1 MIAGYFA
8 ALGRPYVRC
17 RLHLPRLGII
27 QDVDFLVDT
36 GTNASILHPRDG
48 TRIGCP
54 FDELSYPVPMTSAA
68 GPHTYYA
75 ESAIISFYDGEARH
89 DFRIKLHIGKPHPV
103 TNVLDSLLGLDI
115 LNELEMEY
123 APLRGQLRFYLDAE
137 R

>member
-17 RLHLPRLGII
+17 RLHLPRFGII

-36 GTNASILHPRDG
+36 GTDASILHPRDG

-54 FDELSYPVPMTSAA
+54 FDELSHPTDMTSAA

-75 ESAIISFYDGEARH
+75 ETAIISFYDGEARH
-89 DFRIKLHIGKPHPV
+89 DFRVNLHIGKPHPV
-103 TNVLDSLLGLDI
+103 TNVLDSLLGLDV

-123 APLRGQLRFYLDAE
+123 APLRGHLRFYLDAE

>member
-8 ALGRPYVRC
+8 EHGRPYVRC

-36 GTNASILHPRDG
+36 GTDATILHPWDG

-54 FDELSYPVPMTSAA
+54 FDELSHPVAMTSAA
-68 GPHTYYA
+68 GLHVYYA
-75 ESAIISFYDGEARH
+75 ETAVISLYDGETRH
-89 DFRIKLHIGKPHPV
+89 DFRIDLHIGKPHPV
-103 TNVLDSLLGLDI
+103 TNILDSLLGLDV

-123 APLRGQLRFYLDAE
+123 APRRGQLRFYLDAE